1 MTINDAI
8 YKLDNLFL
16 KYNIKDKQNIL
27 GYRNNFMEYVKSLEG
42 KDLQQEYNK
51 KEFLYE
57 FMELQKQIGLSV
69 DLLNNYTMVLT
80 SSNKNLGQCFTPD
93 GLTELLSRL
102 IVKNKKDDKIIT
114 FYDCAG
120 GTGSTVIK
128 AYYDWQ
134 EKQSFINSF
143 NHIIEVD
150 EYDLYNCYC
159 CIFNIII
166 RGLNGIVR
174 NKNTIT
180 NETFVVFIATN
191 KMTYDYDFK
200 WFSDY
205 KTIKGEAMYEF

>member
-1 MTINDAI
+1 MTIKEAI
-8 YKLDNLFL
+8 YKLDDLFL

-27 GYRNNFMEYVKSLEG
+27 GYRNNFMEYIKNLEG
-42 KDLQQEYNK
+42 KDLQLEYNK
-51 KEFLYE
+51 KGFLYE
-57 FMELQKQIGLSV
+57 FVELQKKVGLNV
-69 DLLNNYTMVLT
+69 DLLNNYTMVLS

-93 GLTELLSRL
+93 CLNELLSKL
-102 IVKNKKDDKIIT
+102 IVKNDDDKVKI

-128 AYYDWQ
+128 AYYEWQ
-134 EKQSFINSF
+134 NKQSFINSF
-143 NHIIEVD
+143 NHIIEID

-174 NKNTIT
+174 NKNTLT
-180 NETFVVFIATN
+180 NETYVELIATN

>member
-27 GYRNNFMEYVKSLEG
+27 GYRNNFMEYVKSLER

-57 FMELQKQIGLSV
+57 FMELQKAVGLSV
-69 DLLNNYTMVLT
+69 DLLNNYTMVLS

-93 GLTELLSRL
+93 CLNELLSKL
-102 IVKNKKDDKIIT
+102 IVKNDDDKVKI

-128 AYYDWQ
+128 AYYEWQ
-134 EKQSFINSF
+134 NKQSFINSF
-143 NHIIEVD
+143 NHIIEID

-174 NKNTIT
+174 NKNTLT
-180 NETFVVFIATN
+180 NETYVELIATN